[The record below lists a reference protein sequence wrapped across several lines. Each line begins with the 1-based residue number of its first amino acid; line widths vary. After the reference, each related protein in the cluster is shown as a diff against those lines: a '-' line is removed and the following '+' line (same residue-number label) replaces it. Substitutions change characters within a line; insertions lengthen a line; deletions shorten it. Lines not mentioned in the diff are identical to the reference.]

1 MAYIVTYDLYMS
13 AGEMQAICPSAE
25 QIMKC
30 LIKGYRLTFRRCFF
44 SGVLSIE
51 SGTDKDAVPA
61 VVWEISEEDEKDLAQ
76 IYLREL
82 YEKAVFNLQGKDF
95 EVEVFAYVLKETEI
109 MLPDEDYMEKVNRA
123 YEEQN
128 FDYWYIENVS
138 DFTADYLKKE
148 GKAYGSLHTGADRTG
163 EQHRS

>member
-1 MAYIVTYDLYMS
+1 MSYIVTYDTYMK
-13 AGEMQAICPSAE
+13 ADEMQAVCPSAVR
-25 QIMKC
+25 IMKC

-61 VVWEISEEDEKDLAQ
+61 VIWEISEEDEKDLAQ
-76 IYLREL
+76 IYPREL

-109 MLPDEDYMEKVNRA
+109 ASPDDDYIEKIGSA
-123 YEEQN
+123 YEEQK
-128 FDYWYIENVS
+128 FDFWYIENVS
-138 DFTADYLKKE
+138 DFTADYLRKE
-148 GKAYGSLHTGADRTG
+148 GKEYGSIHTGADRSG